1 MPFSKLFRK
10 LFRLRKLMGY
20 NVYMSKKYKILI
32 VDDDK
37 FLLDMYK
44 KKFESNGAEV
54 DVALGSEETLAKLRD
69 GAKPDILILDV
80 IMPKIDGIELLGI
93 IRKEQLSPD
102 SIVIMLTNES
112 DTNRIKEAELL
123 GISGYIVKAIN
134 IPTDVI
140 NKVWEIIKSSAK

>member
-1 MPFSKLFRK
+1 
-10 LFRLRKLMGY
+10 MGY

>member
-1 MPFSKLFRK
+1 M
-10 LFRLRKLMGY
+10 
-20 NVYMSKKYKILI
+20 
-32 VDDDK
+32 
-37 FLLDMYK
+37 
-44 KKFESNGAEV
+44 

>member
-1 MPFSKLFRK
+1 
-10 LFRLRKLMGY
+10 
-20 NVYMSKKYKILI
+20 MSKKYKILI